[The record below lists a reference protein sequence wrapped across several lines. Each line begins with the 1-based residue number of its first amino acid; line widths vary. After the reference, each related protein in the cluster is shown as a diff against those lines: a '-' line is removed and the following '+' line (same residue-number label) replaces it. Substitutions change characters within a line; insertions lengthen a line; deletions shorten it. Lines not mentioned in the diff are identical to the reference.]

1 MSLIEELK
9 STSDQSFDKWF
20 DRWFE
25 KNNFP
30 DVFKKSAQQGYSG
43 YYIELRRST
52 PLPEKEEYLNRRL
65 RDPRTV
71 IKLKERLPG
80 IAIEFTKEQRTGPFR
95 MKYTIEKLGFSWK

>member
-9 STSDQSFDKWF
+9 SINDKSFDTWF

-25 KNNFP
+25 KSNFP

-65 RDPRTV
+65 RDPRTGNQV
-71 IKLKERLPG
+71 KRKTAGNRH
-80 IAIEFTKEQRTGPFR
+80 RV
-95 MKYTIEKLGFSWK
+95 Y

>member
-9 STSDQSFDKWF
+9 NTSNQSFDTWF

-25 KNNFP
+25 KSNFP

-43 YYIELRRST
+43 FVIELRRTT

-71 IKLKERLPG
+71 TKLKEKLVG
-80 IAIEFTKEQRTGPFR
+80 INVEFIREQRIGPLR
-95 MKYTIEKLGFSWK
+95 IKYIIEKLTFHW